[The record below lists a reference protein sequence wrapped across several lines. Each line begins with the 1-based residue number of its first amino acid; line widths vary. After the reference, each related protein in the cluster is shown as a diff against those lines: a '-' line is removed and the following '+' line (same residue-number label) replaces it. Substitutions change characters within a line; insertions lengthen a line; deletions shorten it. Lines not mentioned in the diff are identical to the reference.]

1 MSQAS
6 KLSTSPSIN
15 IPGSLGIPYIG
26 HTFHFFRDAIGLL
39 TEKQKKYG
47 DVFQFRM
54 LGNRIICL
62 CGHTANKF
70 VLVEQGAHFESQE
83 VWEDALSE
91 LFPNGLMLMDGE
103 RHKYHRSILRAAFT
117 KDALN
122 GYLDI
127 MPQVIFEH
135 FDQWEGKSELHAF
148 HEMKRLTLRLA
159 GRVFFGLDFTD
170 RLSGINQAIIDL
182 VKAATTLPINLPF
195 TPYGKGIKGRK
206 RLEAYF
212 REMISIKRH
221 SEDKDL
227 FSQLFRVTN
236 EEGDQL
242 TDQQII
248 DHLIFILMA
257 AHDTT
262 ASTLSSLC
270 YLLAKHTEWQDKLR
284 EECSQMDLRRPF
296 DMRDLRTYPLM
307 GLAIKETLR
316 LYPPLI
322 LIPRKAA
329 KTIEFEGYTIPKD
342 SYINL
347 LIQHHHR
354 KSDVW
359 EQPEAFD
366 PDRFSKPRKEDAKCP
381 HMYAPFGAGAHHCL
395 GFSFAELQIRMIMTE
410 MLQRF
415 RWSVPDSYVAPY
427 QAIPLQE
434 PKDGLPI
441 RIQSIAQME
450 KEEIITS

>member
-1 MSQAS
+1 MNPSS
-6 KLSTSPSIN
+6 ISPSSAPIESPN
-15 IPGSLGIPYIG
+15 SHIPGSLGIPYIG
-26 HTFHFFRDAIGLL
+26 HTFHFFRDAIGFMNK
-39 TEKQKKYG
+39 KQQKYG
-47 DVFQFRM
+47 DVFQIRM

-62 CGHTANKF
+62 CGSTANKF

-83 VWEDALSE
+83 VWEDPLSE

-117 KDALN
+117 KDALT
-122 GYLDI
+122 GYLEI
-127 MPQVIFEH
+127 MPTVIFEH
-135 FDQWEGKSELHAF
+135 FDRWKGQSALHAF
-148 HEMKRLTLRLA
+148 PEMKRLTLRLA
-159 GRVFFGLDFTD
+159 GRVFFGLDFSD
-170 RLSGINQAIIDL
+170 QLSGINRSIIEL

-195 TPYGKGIKGRK
+195 TPYGKGIRGRK

-212 REMISIKRH
+212 KEIIHEKRN
-221 SEDKDL
+221 SEGKDL
-227 FSQLFRVTN
+227 FSLLFRVKN
-236 EEGDQL
+236 EEGAQL
-242 TDQQII
+242 TEQQII

-262 ASTLSSLC
+262 ASSLSSLC
-270 YLLAKHTEWQDKLR
+270 YLLAKHPEWQERLR
-284 EECSQMDLRRPF
+284 LECQEMDLRKPF
-296 DMRDLRTYPLM
+296 DMKELRKHSLM
-307 GLAIKETLR
+307 GLAINETLR

-322 LIPRKAA
+322 LIPRKAT
-329 KTIEFEGYTIPKD
+329 KDMVFDGYKIPKGA
-342 SYINL
+342 YINL

-354 KSDVW
+354 KADVW
-359 EQPEAFD
+359 DNPQEFD
-366 PDRFSKPRKEDAKCP
+366 PDRFVLPRREDAKCP

-415 RWSVPDSYVAPY
+415 EWAVPKAYEAKY

-441 RIQSIAQME
+441 SL
-450 KEEIITS
+450 KER